1 MAKKIINVNLKIV
14 STVLFVAGIIYIIAG
29 STIAA
34 LWEYIQADEWGIVM
48 IVEGVFFTWTA
59 CGLIIKQLL
68 PEKKLIT
75 CLIIGYLTAVIGVIV
90 ALIIK
95 LVNKNQKEYKSDKYE
110 NLARLQK
117 LKEQG
122 VISEEE
128 FETEKK
134 KILG

>member
-95 LVNKNQKEYKSDKYE
+95 LVNKNKKEYKSDKYE

-122 VISEEE
+122 VINEEE

>member
-95 LVNKNQKEYKSDKYE
+95 LVNKNQKEYKSD
-110 NLARLQK
+110 
-117 LKEQG
+117 
-122 VISEEE
+122 
-128 FETEKK
+128 
-134 KILG
+134 

>member
-90 ALIIK
+90 SLIIK
-95 LVNKNQKEYKSDKYE
+95 LVNKNKKEYKSDKYE

-122 VISEEE
+122 VINEEE

>member
-122 VISEEE
+122 VINEEE

>member
-90 ALIIK
+90 SLIIK
-95 LVNKNQKEYKSDKYE
+95 LVNKNKKEYKRDKYE

-122 VISEEE
+122 VINEEE